1 MLQEYEGGCQMPSYE
16 GLLTLLTNH
25 LSKGLFDNFPA
36 NKTQRNDPRLDLISN
51 PIQKVTDTVPIP
63 LQHDGSLM
71 NKVQTDMGANEPSNT
86 QILPQVGMPG
96 NIVQFP
102 EFQVPMLQSGSTAFD
117 ISAYPPLDSG
127 MDSGVFSTQPLQYP
141 FEPMTSLDT
150 IMDFSAFGGTGV
162 SSGYSPQSSDS
173 MDVFDFFSA
182 GDPSADPFF
191 SIQPQ
196 DSDME
201 LGLDATGN
209 TTAWA
214 L

>member
-1 MLQEYEGGCQMPSYE
+1 MPSYE
-16 GLLTLLTNH
+16 KLFTLLTNH
-25 LSKGLFDNFPA
+25 SSKGLFDKFPA
-36 NKTQRNDPRLDLISN
+36 NTTQRNDARLDLIPN
-51 PIQKVTDTVPIP
+51 PIQQVTDTVPIS

-71 NKVQTDMGANEPSNT
+71 NKVQTDMGTNDSGNT
-86 QILPQVGMPG
+86 QILQQVGVPASTA
-96 NIVQFP
+96 QFP
-102 EFQVPMLQSGSTAFD
+102 EFQVPMLQGGSTTFD
-117 ISAYPPLDSG
+117 ISAYPPLDAG
-127 MDSGVFSTQPLQYP
+127 MDSGIFSTQPLQYP

-182 GDPSADPFF
+182 GDPTADPFF